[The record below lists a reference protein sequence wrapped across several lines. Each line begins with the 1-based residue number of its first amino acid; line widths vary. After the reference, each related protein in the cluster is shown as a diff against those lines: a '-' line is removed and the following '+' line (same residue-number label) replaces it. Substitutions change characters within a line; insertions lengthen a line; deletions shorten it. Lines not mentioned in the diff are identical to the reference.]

1 MLLETQGLT
10 KEYLQWN
17 FFSKRAMVRVLDHV
31 DFHMDHGSVTVLVGA
46 SGSGKSTL
54 ARCLAGLE
62 RPTGG
67 TILYRGKDIS
77 HMTRDELRNY
87 RRKVQIVFQGAA
99 GTINPR
105 FSALAAVSE
114 PLRIAGVGNR
124 REREQRATHWMEQVE
139 LPPVAARRLALELSG
154 GERQRLVIARS
165 LISNPEVIIFDES
178 FSALDLPV
186 ATRLFGLLGRLRA
199 SYRLTYLFIGH
210 DLTLMAPLSREVV
223 VMCGGKIVERG
234 ATENLLSSPVHPY
247 SQQLVRAIPRV
258 PPGWLAPEVD
268 RI

>member
-10 KEYLQWN
+10 KEYSRRN
-17 FFSKRAMVRVLDHV
+17 FFSKPVMVRALDHV
-31 DFHMDHGSVTVLVGA
+31 DFHIDYGSVTALVGA

-67 TILYRGKDIS
+67 AVLYRGKDVS
-77 HMTRDELRNY
+77 HMTRDEMRDY
-87 RRKVQIVFQGAA
+87 GRKVQIVFQGAA

-105 FSALAAVSE
+105 FSAVTAISE

-124 REREQRATHWMEQVE
+124 REREQSATYWMEQVE
-139 LPPVAARRLALELSG
+139 LPAVAAKRPALELSG

-186 ATRLFGLLGRLRA
+186 ATRLFDLLGRLRA
-199 SYRLTYLFIGH
+199 SYHLTYLFIGH
-210 DLTLMAPLSREVV
+210 DLTLMAPVAREVA
-223 VMCGGKIVERG
+223 VMCTGKIVERG
-234 ATENLLSSPVHPY
+234 ATQSLILSPVHPY

-258 PPGWLAPEVD
+258 PPGWLT
-268 RI
+268 